1 MTVDS
6 VAIVFVHYRLNKK
19 NIKNRVEIVRILVY
33 STYIVVCIVLGN
45 NIDHNILTMFTYIE
59 PSTLRLFMHI

>member
-1 MTVDS
+1 MYK
-6 VAIVFVHYRLNKK
+6 IYNLNKISA
-19 NIKNRVEIVRILVY
+19 NIN
-33 STYIVVCIVLGN
+33 STDIVVGIVLGN